1 MHDTAEDNGLT
12 DLSKNKRR
20 LLTPLPPFSSSGQKQ
35 KLKID
40 RKWWNNNLDMK
51 ATMAIYSVQVWQR

>member
-1 MHDTAEDNGLT
+1 MHDTAEDNDLT

-20 LLTPLPPFSSSGQKQ
+20 LLTPLPPFSSSDQKQ

-40 RKWWNNNLDMK
+40 RK
-51 ATMAIYSVQVWQR
+51 

>member
-1 MHDTAEDNGLT
+1 MHDTAEDNDLT

-20 LLTPLPPFSSSGQKQ
+20 LLTPLPPFFSSDQKQ